1 MVLRG
6 LCPTCLVRWT
16 RSPQLPGD
24 LQDSIWVWDGKSGA
38 RIQGYEL
45 GEEIGRGG
53 SGIVYRARQVSL
65 DRAVAV
71 KLLIE
76 GPFADPKQVERF
88 RLKARAAAL
97 LEHPSI
103 VPVHEIGEA
112 DGRVFYSM
120 ALIEGPTL
128 ERVLDRFCL
137 PGTRQR
143 CLDQGIE
150 EGRRLRKRQHEI
162 ARFLSETARAIHH
175 AHQHGVLH
183 RDLKPGNIL
192 IAEGDRPMITDF
204 GLVWVAGS
212 QEGSGDSGRIHGT
225 PNYIAPELTRD
236 PGRSSVASDVYAVG
250 AIGYELV
257 TGEPPFEAGNP
268 LETLLQIRNGHLTPP
283 RDLEPS
289 LDPDLEAI
297 LLRCLDHSPSRRYAT
312 AGDLADEL
320 DCFAR
325 GEVVRARHPG
335 WLRLGRHWVVNHPW
349 TVTGASLAV
358 LTLILMTIVSWVVAE
373 RREMDRKRSELVSQK
388 LRSDLEESV
397 IARLQAERLS
407 GFHGDRASILEGL
420 RQLHAGQPNPRIL
433 DEAIAQL
440 ARVEIPTPQQLHAR
454 LHPEAPVALTPDFKT
469 RLEADT
475 QGHLIAT
482 DHRTGTRLWEW
493 SDGKSTPFLELHP
506 SPDGGHLIAIRKGR
520 ATLLE
525 WSTPTAIAEIPLMD
539 LVGFSP
545 AGDWFLA
552 IDTER
557 HLDRYETRTGRH
569 LGRLP
574 EGSVN
579 AGNIAICPDSSR
591 PLIAITGGGQIRI
604 IDWSN
609 GTLVTSRTN
618 GLANGIVRWVGDW
631 LVHLVDGSRIVGHNL
646 QSGREYI
653 IGQFTSPVM
662 TLRPVPRRHQI
673 TATTTSGESGLFDLD
688 LRTRILGF
696 QNMEPLQF
704 NADGNTVMMA
714 IQDSWAIVPCHS
726 SEVLVSLFP
735 ADTGQDSIRD
745 LGFSPRGDT
754 LLVTKQA
761 GVHLVPLGE
770 DRDPGFLP
778 AMGAVEASWVGETD
792 EIAVQTRGSIRW
804 HGLKPGTLQPLPEP
818 IHVWDCPGDGWMDPG
833 CLCPSTPS
841 LMVIRPDSRLEEIHL
856 GERRSLRVIEDARL
870 KGARTVDHYG
880 DEILFDSRNRST
892 IYSLNGLL
900 DRLGHRPEERIAG
913 FRFSPDGTSLLLS
926 SRSQIRRIPTDSG
939 ATQWSQ
945 TKGKIIGEGERVIA
959 WSPDSKHVA
968 LVTGPDRIGIF
979 RASDGTRIAQL
990 THSFEIHVTALAFSP
1005 GNRWIAIG
1013 LENGSLHLWNL
1024 HRLQTE
1030 LHSLAGLVDDET
1042 KSASAVQETGGRPG
1056 GRRWA
1061 QTGTRL
1067 GLTPVVVPGRAPLCT
1082 PAQLDLGPLRDGI
1095 LPSRVLDS
1103 AGSRVDPHGFVIHD
1117 GTPFDA
1123 RWAVHLESR
1132 GSRLTFEPAIPLIK
1146 HQLDGTAV
1154 RQVHVLANVNLAPT
1168 SVRRPVELARLRLR
1182 YKDGPPV
1189 EFPIRLG
1196 IEVEDVWSQ
1205 DTDTIE
1211 PRPRVAWRGMDSS
1224 AELNRRWVQLYHA
1237 TFVNPHPDRPVETL
1251 EIQSSMALPSLLVSG
1266 ITLE

>member
-1 MVLRG
+1 MLRG

-24 LQDSIWVWDGKSGA
+24 LRNSIWVWDGRPGA

-76 GPFADPKQVERF
+76 GPFARPLQVDRF
-88 RLKARAAAL
+88 RLEAKAAAA

-128 ERVLDRFCL
+128 EKVLDRFSL
-137 PGTRQR
+137 PATRQQ
-143 CLDQGIE
+143 CLDKGIE
-150 EGRRLRKRQHEI
+150 AGRMLHNRQREI
-162 ARFLSETARAIHH
+162 ARFLSETARAVHH

-212 QEGSGDSGRIHGT
+212 EHPIGDSGRIHGT
-225 PNYIAPELTRD
+225 PSYIAPELTRD
-236 PGRSSVASDVYAVG
+236 PGRSSVASDVYALG

-268 LETLLQIRNGHLTPP
+268 VETLLRIRNGHLTPP
-283 RDLEPS
+283 SDLEPS

-297 LLRCLDHSPSRRYAT
+297 LLRCLDASPSQRYAT
-312 AGDLADEL
+312 AGDLADDL
-320 DCFAR
+320 DRFAR

-335 WLRLGRHWVVNHPW
+335 WFRLGRDWVVQHPW
-349 TVTGASLAV
+349 SVTSASLAV
-358 LTLILMTIVSWVVAE
+358 LMLVAVAIVSWVVAE
-373 RREMDRKRSELVSQK
+373 RRDAERRRSDLEGQK
-388 LRSDLEESV
+388 LRSELEESV

-420 RQLHAGQPNPRIL
+420 RQLQAARPSPRIL
-433 DEAIAQL
+433 DETIAQL
-440 ARVEIPTPQQLHAR
+440 ARVEVAAPQHLHAR
-454 LHPEAPVALTPDFKT
+454 LHPGAPVALTPDFQT
-469 RLEADT
+469 CLEADT

-493 SDGKSTPFLELHP
+493 SDGRSTPFLELHP
-506 SPDGGHLIAIRKGR
+506 SPDGWHLIAVRKGR

-525 WSTPTAIAEIPLMD
+525 WPNPTAIAEIPFMD

-545 AGDWFLA
+545 NGDWFLA
-552 IDTER
+552 MDAER
-557 HLDRYETRTGRH
+557 HLDRYETHTGRH

-579 AGNIAICPDSSR
+579 AGNIAICPDSSK

-609 GTLVTSRTN
+609 GTLVASRTN
-618 GLANGIVRWVGDW
+618 GLGNGIVRWVGDW

-653 IGQFTSPVM
+653 LGQFTSPVM

-673 TATTTSGESGLFDLD
+673 TATTASGESGLFDLD

-704 NADGNTVMMA
+704 NADGNEVMVA
-714 IQDSWAIVPCHS
+714 IQDSWATVPCLS

-735 ADTGQDSIRD
+735 ADTGQDSIRN

-761 GVHLVPLGE
+761 GVHLLPLGE

-856 GERRSLRVIEDARL
+856 GQRRSLRVIEDARL
-870 KGARTVDHYG
+870 TGARSVDHYG
-880 DEILFDSRNRST
+880 DEILFDSRNRSS

-900 DRLGHRPEERIAG
+900 DRSGHRPEERIAG
-913 FRFSPDGTSLLLS
+913 FRFSPDGTSLLLTS
-926 SRSQIRRIPTDSG
+926 GSQIRRIPTDSG

-945 TKGKIIGEGERVIA
+945 TTGKIIGGGERVIA

-968 LVTGPDRIGIF
+968 LVAGPDRIGIF

-990 THSFEIHVTALAFSP
+990 THSFDIHVTAMAVSP

-1013 LENGSLHLWNL
+1013 LENGSLHLWDL
-1024 HRLQTE
+1024 HRLRNE
-1030 LHSLAGLVDDET
+1030 LQSLAGPIDDRT
-1042 KSASAVQETGGRPG
+1042 ASTPTVQEKGGRPG

-1067 GLTPVVVPGRAPLCT
+1067 GTTPVVVPGRDPRCT

-1103 AGSRVDPHGFVIHD
+1103 AWSHVDPHGFVIHD

-1123 RWAVHLESR
+1123 RWAVRLESR
-1132 GSRLTFEPAIPLIK
+1132 GTRMMLEPSIPLIK

-1154 RQVHVLANVNLAPT
+1154 RQVHVLANANFAPT

-1196 IEVEDVWSQ
+1196 IEVEDVWSHDGNRIPTQ
-1205 DTDTIE
+1205 
-1211 PRPRVAWRGMDSS
+1211 PRVAWRGMDSS

-1237 TFVNPHPDRPVETL
+1237 TFVNPHPDQPVESL
-1251 EIQSSMALPSLLVSG
+1251 EIQSSMALPSLMVSG
-1266 ITLE
+1266 ITLD